1 MAVSRDAVEVEE
13 AGAEV
18 LSDGI
23 TIDSGIAENVPRY
36 RRLVS
41 HWRGTGEVKGLDG
54 EFRLPYFYRALSNEA
69 PRVWDGA
76 PEEEVRLFEDFRII
90 DGAPRSGIG
99 TFVAIRLSP
108 DVNSPELWVYDPR
121 IGPLELDYLGYLEAL
136 SLTKGVH
143 GWQYLYADVKLG
155 GSMNSWSR
163 SCGAAGVNSDRC
175 ALHGL
180 WARGGSCG
188 VGIVSAAGVGGSRV

>member
-1 MAVSRDAVEVEE
+1 MIKDSEY
-13 AGAEV
+13 EV
-18 LSDGI
+18 LPDGI

-36 RRLVS
+36 RRLAS

-54 EFRLPYFYRALSNEA
+54 EFKLPYFYRAVSNEA

-90 DGAPRSGIG
+90 DGAPRSGTG

-108 DVNSPELWVYDPR
+108 DVSSPRLWVYDPR

-136 SLTKGVH
+136 SLAKGVH

-155 GSMNSWSR
+155 GVDFCRTVEGVRRCTFLGSFRSTTAPAWS
-163 SCGAAGVNSDRC
+163 N
-175 ALHGL
+175 
-180 WARGGSCG
+180 
-188 VGIVSAAGVGGSRV
+188 GSRPGAFSEQVA